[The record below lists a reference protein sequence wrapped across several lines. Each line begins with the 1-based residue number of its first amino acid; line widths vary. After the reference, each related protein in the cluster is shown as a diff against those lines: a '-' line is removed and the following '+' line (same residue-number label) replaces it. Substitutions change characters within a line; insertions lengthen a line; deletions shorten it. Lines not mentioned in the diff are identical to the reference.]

1 MLFFMKKSL
10 LSQMNKIYRIIFF
23 LSIIFSIIS
32 CDENS
37 TQLGEDLLPPSDD
50 FILAADSSTTITASM
65 VPFDT
70 LITHQSVLDSQ
81 YPIFYD
87 SDTLNLLG
95 DYQDNLFGSKTA
107 DLMLSFVP
115 DSEKITTPI
124 ATVDS
129 MIIYLKVN
137 TILLGDPTANLS
149 YKMYEVLKPI
159 NTLNPVY
166 SYNNFTNDTSYSI
179 SSTILAEGSFN
190 FNSKQLK
197 ISITDTTFKSK
208 FKGFTKDQLNDSAF
222 ARNFLNGFY
231 IKVEKQGSNGAIAI
245 ITTAASQYS
254 GTKMALYYNNGKN
267 STTFSSGYYS
277 SNNVHYYYNG
287 AFTLKTN
294 IANSLIQTETN
305 HVLVQGLLGSFGKLT
320 LEDPLETWKDSGTIA
335 INKVEIVVTPTKD
348 VISPTITPSNFPQFI
363 TMYYKKKNSD
373 GDVVN
378 IEVATS
384 SYKNGAYVFNITS
397 FYQSVLRN
405 NLSNTPLY
413 IKDYNSFYSKGVFA
427 FDKVGGTKIKIL
439 YSKIK

>member
-1 MLFFMKKSL
+1 
-10 LSQMNKIYRIIFF
+10 MNKIYRIFFF

-32 CDENS
+32 CDEDP

-50 FILAADSSTTITASM
+50 FVLAADSSTTITASM

-70 LITHQSVLDSQ
+70 LVTHYSQLDAN

-115 DSEKITTPI
+115 DSDKITTAI
-124 ATVDS
+124 ASVDS
-129 MIIYLKVN
+129 LIIYLKVDSV
-137 TILLGDPTANLS
+137 LLGDPTANLS
-149 YKMYEVLKPI
+149 YKMYQVLKPI

-179 SSTILAEGSFN
+179 GNTILAQGIFN
-190 FNSKQLK
+190 FNSNQVK
-197 ISITDTTFKSK
+197 IPITDDVLKTKFLEFKNE
-208 FKGFTKDQLNDSAF
+208 QLNDSAF

-245 ITTAASQYS
+245 ITTAASNYS
-254 GTKMALYYNNGKN
+254 GTKMILYYNNGKN

-277 SNNVHYYYNG
+277 DKNIHYYYNG
-287 AFTLKTN
+287 AFTLKTDVT
-294 IANSLIQTETN
+294 NSLISTETN
-305 HVLVQGLLGSFGKLT
+305 HVLIQGMLGSFGKLT
-320 LEDPLETWKDSGTIA
+320 LTNPLETWKDSGTIA
-335 INKVEIVVTPTKD
+335 INKAEIVVTPTKD
-348 VISPTITPSNFPQFI
+348 VISPNITPSNFPQFI
-363 TMYYKKKNSD
+363 TMYYKKKDSN
-373 GDVVN
+373 GDFVN
-378 IEVATS
+378 IEIATS
-384 SYKNGAYVFNITS
+384 SYKNGVYLFNITS

-405 NLSNTPLY
+405 KLPNTPLY
-413 IKDYNSFYSKGVFA
+413 IKDYNAFYSTGVFA

-439 YSKIK
+439 YSKLK